1 MSGLERVLLRKKVPA
16 QRPETHPPTQTIDS
30 NLVPHPMP
38 DGSVWFLYKRIGLGL
53 VAALFLLAGTL
64 FVLPNFV
71 SEQSVRNAVSRSLI
85 AATGIV
91 PRIEGG
97 AQLSVF
103 PRPAIRLES
112 VKLDHGAAPGFS
124 AGSVVATVR
133 LLPLLAGDVQVS
145 SLTFERP
152 HFSIESRESGFVIL
166 GLPLRAPSAG
176 NRDDISPPELRIVNG
191 QVELRGINPD
201 RAELFS
207 GVDASIAWIGTG
219 VTAAGQFMWQSQPME
234 VTLSI
239 ADTTQLN
246 KGANSGFRLRV
257 DSEVLRI
264 AFEGNLRVQNGVV
277 AEGSIAADAASLR
290 KALSL
295 IPLAPLTEGGF
306 GPFKLKAQAAL
317 TPAALTMNGLSLEL
331 DGNRSEGVLTV
342 KREAGRTLLQ
352 ATLASDSAD
361 FTAYTRG
368 IKLNSEDGY
377 NWNRDWIEL
386 SQLNA
391 FDLDLRLSS
400 KKVVMG
406 KVTAAPVAASVAL
419 KGGQLAISVGEAGIY
434 GGKLRGRAA
443 IGFGP
448 GGDPLMKVEANI
460 LDFDLERG
468 IGEIAGIR
476 RLEGKGILDLALE
489 GRGPHAEA
497 IVRNAS
503 GSIQL
508 MAAQGSL
515 NGINVEQA
523 LRRLERRPLSGAPD
537 LAGGRTA
544 FEKMALKLAVENG
557 KARVED
563 ARIENPLIRVQFGGE
578 ASLVHRD
585 LDLRGH
591 ATLIRPA
598 SAATQPAFDMP
609 FVVQGSWARPY
620 LLPDAAAL
628 IQRSSTATPLAE
640 AARKQQT
647 EREKPMVP
655 AAEDVEADAE
665 KTPVPGN

>member
-1 MSGLERVLLRKKVPA
+1 
-16 QRPETHPPTQTIDS
+16 
-30 NLVPHPMP
+30 MP
-38 DGSVWFLYKRIGLGL
+38 DVSVWSLYKRIGLGL
-53 VAALFLLAGTL
+53 MAALFLLAGGL
-64 FVLPNFV
+64 FVLPHFM

-97 AQLSVF
+97 VQLSVF
-103 PRPAIRLES
+103 PRPTIRLDG

-124 AGSVVATVR
+124 AGSVLATVR
-133 LLPLLAGDVQVS
+133 LLPLLTGDVQVA

-152 HFSIESRESGFVIL
+152 NFSIESRESGFVIL

-176 NRDDISPPELRIVNG
+176 TRDDISPPELRIMNG
-191 QVELRGINPD
+191 QVELRGVNPD
-201 RAELFS
+201 RTEIFT
-207 GVDASIAWIGTG
+207 GVDASIAWIGSG
-219 VTAAGQFMWQSQPME
+219 VTAAGQFVWQSMPME
-234 VTLSI
+234 VTLSV
-239 ADTTQLN
+239 ADTIQLN

-257 DSEVLRI
+257 DSEVLRL
-264 AFEGNLRVQNGVV
+264 AFEGNLRVQNGVL
-277 AEGSIAADAASLR
+277 AEGSLAADAPSLR
-290 KALSL
+290 KAFSL

-317 TPAALTMNGLSLEL
+317 TPAALTLTGVSLDL
-331 DGNRSEGVLTV
+331 DGNRSEGGLTL

-352 ATLASDSAD
+352 ATLASDNAD
-361 FTAYTRG
+361 FTPYTRG
-368 IKLNSEDGY
+368 IKFNSEDGY
-377 NWNRDWIEL
+377 NWSRDFIEL

-406 KVTAAPVAASVAL
+406 KVLAAPVAASVLL
-419 KGGQLAISVGEAGIY
+419 KGGQLAVSIGEAGIY

-443 IGFGP
+443 IGPAP
-448 GGDPLMKVEANI
+448 GGDPLMKIEANI
-460 LDFDLERG
+460 VDFDLERG

-476 RLEGKGILDLALE
+476 RMEGKGILDLALE

-497 IVRNAS
+497 IVRNVS
-503 GSIQL
+503 GRIQL
-508 MAAQGSL
+508 TAAQGML

-537 LAGGRTA
+537 LAGGRTT
-544 FEKMALKLAVENG
+544 FDKLALKLVVENG
-557 KARVED
+557 KARVEE
-563 ARIENPLIRVQFGGE
+563 ASIENPLVRVRLAGE

-585 LDLRGH
+585 LELRGH
-591 ATLIRPA
+591 ATLVRPA
-598 SAATQPAFDMP
+598 SAAAQPGFDMP

-628 IQRSSTATPLAE
+628 IQRSGAAAPLVE
-640 AARKQQT
+640 AVRKQQT
-647 EREKPMVP
+647 EREKQAAPAPQAEP
-655 AAEDVEADAE
+655 AASASEQQTASE
-665 KTPVPGN
+665 KAAIPGN

>member
-1 MSGLERVLLRKKVPA
+1 
-16 QRPETHPPTQTIDS
+16 
-30 NLVPHPMP
+30 MP
-38 DGSVWFLYKRIGLGL
+38 NAIVWSLYKRIGLGL
-53 VAALFLLAGTL
+53 MSALFVLAGAL
-64 FVLPNFV
+64 FVLPHFV
-71 SEQSVRNAVSRSLI
+71 SEQAVRNAVSRSLI

-112 VKLDHGAAPGFS
+112 VRLDHGTAHGFS
-124 AGSVVATVR
+124 AGSVHATVR
-133 LLPLLAGDVQVS
+133 LLPLLTGDVQIA

-152 HFSIESRESGFVIL
+152 HFSIESRENGFVIL

-176 NRDDISPPELRIVNG
+176 HRDDIAPPELRILDG
-191 QVELRGINPD
+191 QVELRGVNPD
-201 RAELFS
+201 RAEIFT
-207 GVDASIAWIGTG
+207 GVDASIAWIGSG
-219 VTAAGQFMWQSQPME
+219 MTAAGRFIWQSTPME

-239 ADTTQLN
+239 ADTIQLN

-257 DSEVLRI
+257 DSEVIRV

-277 AEGSIAADAASLR
+277 AEGSIAADAVSLR
-290 KALSL
+290 RVLAL
-295 IPLAPLTEGGF
+295 IPVEPLTEGGF

-317 TPAALTMNGLSLEL
+317 TPAALTLNGLSLDL
-331 DGNRSEGVLTV
+331 DGNRSEGVLAV

-377 NWNRDWIEL
+377 SWSRDYIEL
-386 SQLNA
+386 GQLNA

-406 KVTAAPVAASVAL
+406 KITAAPVAASIL
-419 KGGQLAISVGEAGIY
+419 MKGGQFALSIGDAGIY
-434 GGKLRGRAA
+434 GGKLRGRAS
-443 IGFGP
+443 IGPSTSGNP
-448 GGDPLMKVEANI
+448 VLKVEANL

-468 IGEIAGIR
+468 VGEITGIR
-476 RLEGKGILDLALE
+476 RMEGKGLLDLVLE
-489 GRGPHAEA
+489 GSGPHAEA
-497 IVRNAS
+497 IVRNVS
-503 GSIQL
+503 GRIQL
-508 MAAQGSL
+508 NAGQGSL
-515 NGINVEQA
+515 NGINVEQV

-537 LAGGRTA
+537 LAGGRTV
-544 FEKMALKLAVENG
+544 FEKLGLKLAVENG
-557 KARVED
+557 KARVEE
-563 ARIENPLIRVQFGGE
+563 ANIENQVVRVRFGGE

-585 LDLRGH
+585 LELRGQ
-591 ATLIRPA
+591 ASLLRPA

-609 FVVQGSWARPY
+609 FVVQGSWTRPY

-628 IQRSSTATPLAE
+628 IQRSGTAPVAE
-640 AARKQQT
+640 AVRKQQ
-647 EREKPMVP
+647 EREKPAEPVP
-655 AAEDVEADAE
+655 SAPAVEAAEE
-665 KTPVPGN
+665 KFPVSAPGN